1 MELRRANLSDETPVR
16 ALVDAAYARWIP
28 IIGARPEPM
37 LRDYAAVLRHHEV
50 WVHCAPKG
58 RIDAMLELVE
68 APDHLHIANL
78 AISPERQGRGLGS
91 ALLRFA
97 ESRARRLQIS
107 ELHLCLNREMT
118 ANQRLYE
125 RHGFTPTH
133 AGRIDGLEIVF
144 MAKSLRTAGTDRVP
158 SGFAPESPSVRS
170 AVFGPPG
177 TV

>member
-1 MELRRANLSDETPVR
+1 MELRRASLSDETSVR

-28 IIGARPEPM
+28 IVGARPEPM

-50 WVHCAPKG
+50 WVHCAPEG
-58 RIDAMLELVE
+58 RIDAMLELIE

-78 AISPERQGRGLGS
+78 AVSPDRQGQGLGS

-97 ESRARRLQIS
+97 ESRARRLQIV

-125 RHGFTPTH
+125 RHGFIPAH
-133 AGRIDGLEIVF
+133 VRQIDGLEIVF
-144 MAKSLRTAGTDRVP
+144 MAKPLRTAGTDPIP
-158 SGFAPESPSVRS
+158 SGFALESPSVRS
-170 AVFGPPG
+170 AVFGLPG
-177 TV
+177 AV